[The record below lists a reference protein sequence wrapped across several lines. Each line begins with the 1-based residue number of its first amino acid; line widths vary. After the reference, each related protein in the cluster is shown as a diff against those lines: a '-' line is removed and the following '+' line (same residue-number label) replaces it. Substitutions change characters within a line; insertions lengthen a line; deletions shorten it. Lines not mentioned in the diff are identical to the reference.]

1 MNHSP
6 SKAVNNAIIAFDE
19 AKVAHAGSMLRL
31 NDISEAI
38 SRCTKE
44 RDQAQEQSKEAE
56 TNWRTRFR
64 NLRGEMTEDLRNE
77 HSQRISQME
86 LAKEFADL
94 IDDLALDQKTEIL
107 CCAGTAKKLLNAHKH
122 AFVTYAEYQWSQAL
136 KNLSPS
142 LVRVIKLKLHALSMV
157 SAQEVQSGYYREPAK
172 VVSELIGNKLIDV
185 AKECDFDMEIEPVLE
200 KIGLYHPSLAGVDM
214 VLMNS
219 PIKQQQLYQE
229 LNEVK
234 KQRQQAK

>member
-1 MNHSP
+1 MNHSL
-6 SKAVNNAIIAFDE
+6 SQDVNNAINAFDG
-19 AKVAHAGSMLRL
+19 AKVAHAGCMLRL

-64 NLRGEMTEDLRNE
+64 NLRGEMTEELKNE

-94 IDDLALDQKTEIL
+94 INDLELEQKTEML
-107 CCAGTAKKLLNAHKH
+107 GCARTAKKLLGAHKH

-142 LVRVIKLKLHALSMV
+142 LIRAIKLKLHALSMATTLE
-157 SAQEVQSGYYREPAK
+157 AQSEYYIEPEK
-172 VVSELIGNKLIDV
+172 VVSGLIGNKLTEV
-185 AKECDFDMEIEPVLE
+185 AKQCQFDMEIEPILE

-214 VLMNS
+214 ALMNS
-219 PIKQQQLYQE
+219 PIKQQQLCQE
-229 LNEVK
+229 LNEIK
-234 KQRQQAK
+234 NQHQEK